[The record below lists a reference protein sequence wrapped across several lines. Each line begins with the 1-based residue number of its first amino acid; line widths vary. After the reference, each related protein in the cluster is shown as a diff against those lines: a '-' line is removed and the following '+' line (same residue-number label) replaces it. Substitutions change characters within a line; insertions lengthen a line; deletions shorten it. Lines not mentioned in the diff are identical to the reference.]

1 MREEGVRMYLQTH
14 TSLGPVCTGLK
25 MQAAPGTSRHPLIA
39 FVLTMLLFASMM
51 TGALAGAQM
60 APTVLP
66 VTQARQA
73 AMVDVDPIDSI
84 HQASINPDATNTEG
98 SPASGE
104 VSSIGSVPPAEVNR
118 FESSSAPVEMLPEA
132 PSAIVQDRPLQA
144 FTPEVTRVALPGAR
158 VAPLYWK
165 HIPAGWTAQPLTPGD
180 KMVLGM
186 RSLYSPFSLLGYVV
200 TAGYEQAENGQPN
213 FGTDRGAFA
222 QRLGAISLR
231 DTTEDVFTDIVFA
244 PLLHEDPRYYVD
256 GPEHNLLH
264 RVLYAITRPIIT
276 RTDSG
281 RDTVNGAELLGYGS
295 ASALSYTYYPKINQ
309 NFHDTAATFGGSL
322 LGSALGDL
330 VSEFSGQFLQAIHLK
345 KTQ

>member
-1 MREEGVRMYLQTH
+1 MCLQTYASSMAACARLK
-14 TSLGPVCTGLK
+14 TQTARGANRGPV
-25 MQAAPGTSRHPLIA
+25 IA
-39 FVLTMLLFASMM
+39 IVLGMLFFASIMEG
-51 TGALAGAQM
+51 TAGAQM
-60 APTVLP
+60 PLTVPP
-66 VTQARQA
+66 VAQARQA

-84 HQASINPDATNTEG
+84 HRGSISLDATNTEG
-98 SPASGE
+98 SPARDE
-104 VSSIGSVPPAEVNR
+104 INSIGSVPPAEVNR
-118 FESSSAPVEMLPEA
+118 FESSSAPIEMLPEA
-132 PSAIVQDRPLQA
+132 PSAIMQEQPLLA
-144 FTPEVTRVALPGAR
+144 STPAVTRIALPGSR
-158 VAPLYWK
+158 TAPLYWK
-165 HIPAGWTAQPLTPGD
+165 HIPAGWVAQPLTPGD
-180 KMVLGM
+180 KMVLGA
-186 RSLYSPFSLLGYVV
+186 RSLYSPLSLLGYVV

-231 DTTEDVFTDIVFA
+231 DTTEDAFTDIVFA
-244 PLLHEDPRYYVD
+244 PLLHEDPRYFVD

-281 RDTVNGAELLGYGS
+281 RDTVNSSELLGYGS

-309 NFHDTAATFGGSL
+309 NFHDTVATFGGSL

-330 VSEFSGQFLQAIHLK
+330 ISEFSGQFLEAIHLQ